1 VNASPDHCD
10 DGIVRPLL
18 VLGVAQGSAR
28 AVVQGQGWALR
39 LSAEVFAAQLVRHPS
54 IKLVMERYVAVLMNQ
69 LITSTGCLHYHD
81 IGSRVARWLLM
92 SQDRAR
98 SDGFKITHEFMAY
111 MLGVR
116 RVSITG
122 AASVL
127 QQAGLIKYS
136 RGNVTVLNRT
146 GLEKAACSCY
156 AIDRQH
162 YVALLSDLA

>member
-1 VNASPDHCD
+1 
-10 DGIVRPLL
+10 
-18 VLGVAQGSAR
+18 
-28 AVVQGQGWALR
+28 
-39 LSAEVFAAQLVRHPS
+39 
-54 IKLVMERYVAVLMNQ
+54 
-69 LITSTGCLHYHD
+69 
-81 IGSRVARWLLM
+81 
-92 SQDRAR
+92 
-98 SDGFKITHEFMAY
+98 MAY